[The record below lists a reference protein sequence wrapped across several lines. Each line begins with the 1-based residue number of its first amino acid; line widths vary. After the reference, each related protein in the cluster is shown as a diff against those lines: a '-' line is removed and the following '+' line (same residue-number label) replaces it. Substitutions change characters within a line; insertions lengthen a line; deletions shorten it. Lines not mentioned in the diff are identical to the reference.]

1 MFYKEQNTSINVLY
15 RPPKGFIELFEIF
28 SNEIK
33 KKKKYSLKPFYIA
46 GDLNLN
52 ILDHNKCSKV
62 YNFLKLLYENG
73 MIPTINKPTR
83 VTRKTARAIN
93 HILTNQFI
101 DVNFKLLFLKLIYQ
115 TIFQYV

>member
-1 MFYKEQNTSINVLY
+1 M
-15 RPPKGFIELFEIF
+15 
-28 SNEIK
+28 
-33 KKKKYSLKPFYIA
+33 KPFYIA